1 MTRQAIWRSGSRFNN
16 IAPEAAL
23 AELEDI
29 KAMTGGDLTPAAV
42 VDRAANDD
50 NVLHKA
56 FDWDDESVAE
66 KHRLATARNL
76 IRSIQ
81 IIPAEKTEASAV
93 AVYHNVVAATG
104 EEDKPRKVYRDID
117 EIMADP
123 IARSELLRS
132 SINEIMRFR
141 RRYDALQELSQIHAA
156 IDATLTSDDI
166 LREG

>member
-1 MTRQAIWRSGSRFNN
+1 MTRQAIWRNGSRFRH
-16 IAPEAAL
+16 IAPEEAL

-29 KAMTGGDLTPAAV
+29 KVAAGGDLTPAAV
-42 VDRAANDD
+42 VDRAADDD
-50 NVLHKA
+50 NVLHNA
-56 FDWDDESVAE
+56 FDWDDESAAE

-93 AVYHNVVAATG
+93 SVYHNVVAATG
-104 EEDKPRKVYRDID
+104 EEETPRKVYRDIE

-141 RRYDALQELSQIHAA
+141 RRYDALQELSKIHAA